1 MLPCLCWAYLFGV
14 VVQHAGRVVDGQHD
28 LVLSLAGL
36 GPAQP
41 DLFLAELTGDVGN
54 HFPHV
59 QPFAGPVV
67 PPTNQKENIFT

>member
-1 MLPCLCWAYLFGV
+1 M

-41 DLFLAELTGDVGN
+41 DLVLAELTGDVGN
-54 HFPHV
+54 HLPHV
-59 QPFAGPVV
+59 QPLAGPVV
-67 PPTNQKENIFT
+67 PPTNQTKRYLPN